1 MLEIPASVADS
12 VESLVLEVDSAV
24 IKDLEATRD
33 SEVIRVSAVIRNLAV
48 IQYSEEIPDSAVIKV
63 EKFRQ
68 VHRPALGEPK
78 RVSMLVP
85 DQMAA
90 MPMPTSS

>member
-33 SEVIRVSAVIRNLAV
+33 SEVIRVSAVT
-48 IQYSEEIPDSAVIKV
+48 QDSEEIPDSAVIKV

-78 RVSMLVP
+78 RVLMLVP